1 MNNET
6 ERYPDCDLPEPF
18 QLDHK
23 DAHGRDSCDVVRERW
38 EALQNAQKATLRQ
51 QEASAARMRRAE
63 WICGGAI
70 LFAVLLVVG
79 VELVRACSMN

>member
-1 MNNET
+1 MSNEQIDDSPSQG
-6 ERYPDCDLPEPF
+6 Y
-18 QLDHK
+18 LDHK
-23 DAHGRDSCDVVRERW
+23 DAQGRDSCDVVRERW

-70 LFAVLLVVG
+70 VFAALMVACI
-79 VELVRACSMN
+79 ELVRAWRLN